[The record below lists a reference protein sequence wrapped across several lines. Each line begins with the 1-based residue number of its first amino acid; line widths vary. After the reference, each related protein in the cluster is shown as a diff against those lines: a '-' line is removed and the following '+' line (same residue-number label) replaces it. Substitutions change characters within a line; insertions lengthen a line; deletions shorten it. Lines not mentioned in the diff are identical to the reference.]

1 MVTYLG
7 KFISKLSQET
17 APLRELLK
25 KNMEF
30 VIQKPQK
37 DAFDR
42 LKTLISTTPVLQY
55 YNPNLP
61 TRLRS
66 DSSRIGL
73 GAMIEQEVEEE
84 WHHVAFSSRVLNTS
98 EHYYAQIERETL
110 SVVFGCERFREY
122 VYGRQFII
130 QNDYK
135 PLKSIFS
142 KSVIQCP
149 PRIQRF
155 FLRPQKYNFLFE
167 FAPGKTM
174 KVTDALSRVY
184 SSDNKPEISTEDIA
198 HYVHSVLSHLP
209 ISEARLKQFQQE
221 TAKDS
226 TLQVFINYTIN
237 GWPSVPDISPD
248 VKCFYSQRHEIVFNH
263 DLLLKGQRIIVPS
276 SLRSEVKHLI
286 HQGHL
291 GVDTRC
297 R

>member
-1 MVTYLG
+1 
-7 KFISKLSQET
+7 
-17 APLRELLK
+17 
-25 KNMEF
+25 MEF

-37 DAFDR
+37 DAFNR
-42 LKTLISTTPVLQY
+42 LKTLISTIPVFQY
-55 YNPNLP
+55 YKPNLP

-66 DSSRIGL
+66 DSSCIGL

-84 WHHVAFSSRVLNTS
+84 WHPVAFSSRALNTS
-98 EHYYAQIERETL
+98 EQNYAQIERETL
-110 SVVFGCERFREY
+110 SVVFGCERFHEY

-130 QNDYK
+130 QNDHK

-142 KSVIQCP
+142 KSIIQCP

-155 FLRPQKYNFLFE
+155 FFRLQKYNFLFE

-198 HYVHSVLSHLP
+198 HYVHSVMSHLP

-226 TLQVFINYTIN
+226 TLQVLINYTIN
-237 GWPSVPDISPD
+237 G
-248 VKCFYSQRHEIVFNH
+248 
-263 DLLLKGQRIIVPS
+263 
-276 SLRSEVKHLI
+276 
-286 HQGHL
+286 
-291 GVDTRC
+291 
-297 R
+297 